1 MADNNLGPN
10 AELKQIMIELDDS
23 QEMLEKNAFDVINS
37 SDTSLNLVRDSIGSI
52 ENILKLIDEMHLV
65 VKESSDKVTQLQE
78 LSQKIEEFA
87 KVISEISRKTN
98 ILSLNASIEA
108 ARAGDMGK
116 GFAVVASEVR
126 NLAEQSARSSKEITD
141 TIASIQTSVD
151 ETVESMKSVYAR
163 RIAEAKALEEKAK
176 ADEVGSILNKVVDA
190 AYTANEKAR
199 NIENEIAYQKEIT
212 DKVKARL

>member
-1 MADNNLGPN
+1 MGGFTMADNNLGPN

-151 ETVESMKSVYAR
+151 ETVESMKSVYNNAV
-163 RIAEAKALEEKAK
+163 EEKAK

>member
-1 MADNNLGPN
+1 
-10 AELKQIMIELDDS
+10 
-23 QEMLEKNAFDVINS
+23 
-37 SDTSLNLVRDSIGSI
+37 
-52 ENILKLIDEMHLV
+52 
-65 VKESSDKVTQLQE
+65 
-78 LSQKIEEFA
+78 
-87 KVISEISRKTN
+87 
-98 ILSLNASIEA
+98 
-108 ARAGDMGK
+108 MGK

-151 ETVESMKSVYAR
+151 ETVESMKSVYNNAV
-163 RIAEAKALEEKAK
+163 EEKAK

>member
-52 ENILKLIDEMHLV
+52 ENILKLIDEMHLA

-151 ETVESMKSVYAR
+151 ETVESMKSVYNNAV
-163 RIAEAKALEEKAK
+163 EEKAK

>member
-151 ETVESMKSVYAR
+151 ETVESMKSVYNNAV
-163 RIAEAKALEEKAK
+163 EEKAK

-212 DKVKARL
+212 DKIKARL

>member
-151 ETVESMKSVYAR
+151 ETVESMKSVYNNAV
-163 RIAEAKALEEKAK
+163 EEKAK
-176 ADEVGSILNKVVDA
+176 ADEVSSILNKVVDA

>member
-52 ENILKLIDEMHLV
+52 ENILKLIDEMHLA

-151 ETVESMKSVYAR
+151 ETVESMKSVYNNAV
-163 RIAEAKALEEKAK
+163 EEKAK

-212 DKVKARL
+212 DKIKARL

>member
-151 ETVESMKSVYAR
+151 ETVESMKSVYNNAV
-163 RIAEAKALEEKAK
+163 EEKAK